1 MTETIAL
8 DESDHSR
15 LAGAEGPALQLA
27 MRLVLRAAE
36 IMGAKSLVPVG
47 FAHLDACFYTG
58 QAHVDFAQYLL
69 EHGARF
75 SLPTWT
81 NVGMVSLE
89 DSDLRPE
96 SEAPEIVGGA
106 RRLMQIYARL
116 GAKPVWTC
124 APYQLPGRPRRGDH
138 IVAGESNAVTFYNSV
153 LGART
158 NKYGDYLDVA
168 CAMIGKA
175 PLAGLHLD
183 DARAGQLHFD
193 VSAIA
198 GDFIRQDIFY
208 HLLGHHVGARSGQRI
223 PVISGLPPNATEDNL
238 KAVSAAVAA
247 SGGVEL
253 WHAVGRTPEAPDIET
268 AFRGRPPAA
277 KYQIE
282 GDDLIA
288 AHRELSSATDGPL
301 AMVALGT
308 PHFSFTEFAELA
320 ALLSGRRVKPGLKF
334 YVSTSR
340 FIRDLAAARGWI
352 EHLERAGATIV
363 VDTCTYYSPAVR
375 GAKGR
380 VMTNAA
386 KWAYYA
392 PGMLGVEVAFG
403 SMKECVESAVL
414 GEVWR
419 DPALWKSL
427 S

>member
-1 MTETIAL
+1 MNRKISL
-8 DESDHSR
+8 DETDRDR
-15 LAGAEGPALQLA
+15 LAGAEGAAMQLA
-27 MRLVLRAAE
+27 MQTLLLAAS
-36 IMGAKSLVPVG
+36 IMGARRLIPVN

-58 QAHVDFAQYLL
+58 QAHVDFAGYLL
-69 EHGARF
+69 ENGARF
-75 SLPTWT
+75 SIPTWT

-89 DSDLRPE
+89 DSSLRPE
-96 SEAPEIVGGA
+96 SEAPEMVTGA
-106 RRLMQIYARL
+106 RRLMQIYANL

-124 APYQLPGRPRRGDH
+124 APYQLPDRPSLGDH

-168 CAMIGKA
+168 CALVGKA

-183 DARAGQLHFD
+183 EARAGEVHFD
-193 VSAIA
+193 IA
-198 GDFIRQDIFY
+198 TLSGAFLREDIFY
-208 HLLGHHVGARSGQRI
+208 HLLGHHLGKIAGQRI
-223 PVISGLPPNATEDNL
+223 PVISGFPTDSTEDNL

-253 WHAVGRTPEAPDIET
+253 WHAVGRTPEAPDIDR
-268 AFRGRPPAA
+268 AFQGRRPAA
-277 KYQIE
+277 TIQVTHE
-282 GDDLIA
+282 DLA
-288 AHRELSSATDGPL
+288 LAHRELSSARDGPL

-308 PHFSFTEFAELA
+308 PHFSLAEFAQLA
-320 ALLSGRRVKPGLKF
+320 LHIADRKIKPGLKL

-352 EHLERAGATIV
+352 DTLERAGATIV

-375 GAKGR
+375 GARGR

-403 SMKECVESAVL
+403 SLKECVESAVR

-419 DPALWKSL
+419 DPALWKFL

>member
-1 MTETIAL
+1 MSSVMVL
-8 DESDHSR
+8 DETDRAR
-15 LAGAEGPALQLA
+15 LAGAEGAAMQLA
-27 MRLVLRAAE
+27 MRTLLRAAA
-36 IMGAKSLVPVG
+36 IMGAKTLVPVT

-58 QAHVDFAQYLL
+58 EAHVDFASYLL
-69 EHGARF
+69 EHGATL
-75 SLPTWT
+75 SVPAWT
-81 NVGMVSLE
+81 NVGMISLE
-89 DSDLRPE
+89 NPALRPE
-96 SEAPEIVGGA
+96 GEAPEMISGA
-106 RRLMQIYARL
+106 RRLMQMYQRL

-124 APYQLPGRPRRGDH
+124 APYQLPGRPKLGDQ

-183 DARAGQLHFD
+183 EARAGELLFD
-193 VSAIA
+193 TSLISTE
-198 GDFIRQDIFY
+198 FRRTDIFY
-208 HLLGHHVGARSGQRI
+208 HLLGHHLGRIAGQRI
-223 PVISGLPPNATEDNL
+223 PVVLGLPADCSEDDL

-253 WHAVGRTPEAPDIET
+253 WHAVGRTPEAPDLDA
-268 AFRGRPPAA
+268 AFRGRKPAA
-277 KYQIE
+277 VYNI
-282 GDDLIA
+282 GNDDLIS
-288 AHRELSSATDGPL
+288 AHRQLSSGRDGPL

-308 PHFSFTEFAELA
+308 PHFSLSEFAELTSH
-320 ALLSGRRVKPGLKF
+320 LSGRGVRSGLKL

-340 FIRDLAAARGWI
+340 FIRDLASARGWI
-352 EHLERAGATIV
+352 DALERAGATIV

-375 GAKGR
+375 GARGR

-392 PGMLGVEVAFG
+392 PGMLGVEVVFG
-403 SMKECVESAVL
+403 SLKECVESAVR

-419 DPALWKSL
+419 DPDLWKSVA
-427 S
+427 